1 MLTISLPIPKS
12 SNPNAISPGS
22 WRKHAAARKAARQS
36 AGVHLLAALKGAPAP
51 QWPAVTMRVIWTARM
66 PQHIPDDD
74 NARARLKP
82 VRDALQDV
90 GIVQNDRNV
99 FTTIEP
105 EVRRD
110 VPPGVVLHI
119 APKKAP

>member
-1 MLTISLPIPKS
+1 MLTISIPIPKS
-12 SNPNAISPGS
+12 CNPNGSRGS
-22 WRKHAAARKAARQS
+22 WRGASRARKAARQS
-36 AGVHLLAALKGAPAP
+36 AGIHLLAALKGGPAP
-51 QWPAVTMRVIWTARM
+51 QWPAVTMRVVWTARM

-90 GIVQNDRNV
+90 GIVVNDRNV

-119 APKKAP
+119 EEKKP